1 MRKIEHEITKTPE
14 IPKYIQGG
22 VSTPVEPSQVNEKEC
37 ESVEAR
43 GSSEARTIK
52 GESSVGRNAN
62 DRQRNALVVERAV
75 ERLRALGV
83 RMTPQRYAILNY
95 LYTHHEHPTAEE
107 IYQALA
113 SEYPSMSV
121 ATVYNNLKV
130 FKEAGLIQELTF
142 GDQASRYDAN
152 AEDHYHVVCV
162 VCGKVEDL
170 PYTPYFEV
178 EDEAAK
184 RLGYKVL
191 DHKLVIYGVCPDCQR
206 KGLGPIQRKCGEEEL

>member
-1 MRKIEHEITKTPE
+1 MRNTKD
-14 IPKYIQGG
+14 
-22 VSTPVEPSQVNEKEC
+22 
-37 ESVEAR
+37 EAAEVLQAEA
-43 GSSEARTIK
+43 SSENGRAWEAGTAHGNDARSGTSEGK
-52 GESSVGRNAN
+52 GPRDHVLA
-62 DRQRNALVVERAV
+62 VERAV

-152 AEDHYHVVCV
+152 PEDHYHVVCV

-178 EDEAAK
+178 EDEAAR
-184 RLGYKVL
+184 RLGYQVL
-191 DHKLVIYGVCPDCQR
+191 DHKLVIYGICPDCQR
-206 KGLGPIQRKCGEEEL
+206 KGLVPSRRKRGEEDL